1 MFIFED
7 NLITIT
13 LVIISNSNKQI
24 KDREA
29 EGINISRKEEEREE
43 KIPTH
48 NWQKRVFGLHT
59 GFTPSTPKKKRER
72 ERQKENEKR
81 GKIPANFPHSIES
94 RSIVHLAHCALD
106 GPRAN

>member
-1 MFIFED
+1 MLLLPSIYLFIFED

-72 ERQKENEKR
+72 EAKRERKKGENSCQFS
-81 GKIPANFPHSIES
+81 A
-94 RSIVHLAHCALD
+94 
-106 GPRAN
+106 